1 MENNL
6 ARRKSWLENNGDWLK
21 IAEGE
26 VDSGAQYNK
35 ERS

>member
-6 ARRKSWLENNGDWLK
+6 AKQKKWHENDGDWLK

-26 VDSGAQYNK
+26 VDSGAQYSK

>member
-6 ARRKSWLENNGDWLK
+6 VKRKSWLENDGDWLK

-26 VDSGAQYNK
+26 VDSGAQCN
-35 ERS
+35 